1 MATDMQ
7 LVSDVTF
14 EAAGDLSTK
23 QFHFVKLSAANTVDV
38 CSGATDVPVGILQ
51 NKPSAAGRPAVVRML
66 GISKVSANAGLSV
79 GALIGTSS
87 DGQADA
93 KVAGAD
99 TTEYVVGVALTACS
113 NASEIVEVSLNCM
126 NPHRAA

>member
-23 QFHFVKLSAANTVDV
+23 QFYFVKLSAANTVTV
-38 CSGATDVPVGILQ
+38 CNGATDVPCGILQ
-51 NKPSAAGRPAVVRML
+51 NKPSAAGRPAVVRMF
-66 GISKVSANAGLSV
+66 GISKVSADAAITV
-79 GALIGTSS
+79 GSLVGTSA
-87 DGQADA
+87 DGQADI
-93 KVAGAD
+93 KLAGTD
-99 TTEYVVGVALTACS
+99 TTQYVVGVALTACS
-113 NASEIVEVSLNCM
+113 NAGEIVEVSLNCM

>member
-23 QFHFVKLSAANTVDV
+23 QFYFVKLSAANTVTV
-38 CSGATDVPVGILQ
+38 CNGATDVPCGVLQ
-51 NKPSAAGRPAVVRML
+51 NKPSAAGRPAVVRMF
-66 GISKVSANAGLSV
+66 GISKVSADAGISV
-79 GALIGTSS
+79 GALIGTSG
-87 DGQADA
+87 DGQADTKIVSTDA
-93 KVAGAD
+93 
-99 TTEYVVGVALTACS
+99 TEYVVGVALTACS
-113 NASEIVEVSLNCM
+113 NAGEIIEISLNCM

>member
-14 EAAGDLSTK
+14 EAAADLSTK
-23 QFHFVKLSAANTVDV
+23 QFYFVKLSAANTVDV
-38 CSGATDVPVGILQ
+38 CSGATDVPCGILQ
-51 NKPSAAGRPAVVRML
+51 NKPSAAGRPAVVRMF
-66 GISKVSANAGLSV
+66 GISKAVADAGLSV
-79 GALIGTSS
+79 GALIGTAA

-93 KVAGAD
+93 KVAGTD
-99 TTEYVVGVALTACS
+99 TTQYVVGVALTACS
-113 NASEIVEVSLNCM
+113 NAGEIVEVSLNCM

>member
-7 LVSDVTF
+7 MVSDVTF
-14 EAAGDLSTK
+14 EAAADLSSK
-23 QFHFVKLSAANTVDV
+23 QFYFVKLTAANTINV
-38 CSGATDVPVGILQ
+38 CAAATDIPCGILQ

-66 GISKVSANAGLSV
+66 GLSKVSADAAISA
-79 GALIGTSS
+79 GALVGTSA

-93 KVAGAD
+93 KTAGTD
-99 TTEYVVGVALTACS
+99 TTNYVAGVALEAATA
-113 NASEIVEVSLNCM
+113 AGEIIKISLNCM

>member
-14 EAAGDLSTK
+14 EAAADLSTK
-23 QFHFVKLSAANTVDV
+23 QYHFVKLTAANTVDV
-38 CSGATDVPVGILQ
+38 CSGLTDVPCGVLQ
-51 NKPSAAGRPAVVRML
+51 NKPSAAGRPAVVRMF
-66 GISKVSANAGLSV
+66 GISKVSADAGLSV
-79 GALIGTSS
+79 GNLIGTSA

-93 KVAGAD
+93 KTVSTDAAQ
-99 TTEYVVGVALTACS
+99 YVVGVALTACS
-113 NASEIVEVSLNCM
+113 NAGEIIEISLNCM

>member
-23 QFHFVKLSAANTVDV
+23 QFHFVKLTAANTVDV
-38 CSGATDVPVGILQ
+38 CAALTDVPCGVLQ

-66 GISKVSANAGLSV
+66 GISKVSADTTISAGN
-79 GALIGTSS
+79 LIGTSG
-87 DGQADA
+87 DGQADPKTVSTDA
-93 KVAGAD
+93 
-99 TTEYVVGVALTACS
+99 THYVVGVALEDAGAADVVVKCS
-113 NASEIVEVSLNCM
+113 INCL